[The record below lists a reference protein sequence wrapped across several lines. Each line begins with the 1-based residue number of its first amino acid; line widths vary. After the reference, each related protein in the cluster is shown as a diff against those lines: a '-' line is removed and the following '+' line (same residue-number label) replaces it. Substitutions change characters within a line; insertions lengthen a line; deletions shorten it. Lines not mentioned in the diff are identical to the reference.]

1 MDGLGFAWSI
11 ALIVTAGTLPPGL
24 VRAVA
29 YRSGSIDHTPGMRT
43 VAVVVL
49 TVGLVGLLCFLGL
62 SVAMLER

>member
-11 ALIVTAGTLPPGL
+11 ALIVTAGTLPAGM
-24 VRAVA
+24 VRALA
-29 YRSGSIDHTPGMRT
+29 YRSGSTDHTPGMRT

-49 TVGLVGLLCFLGL
+49 TVGLVGLVCLLGL